1 MQGCSGGRFVPA
13 PQCAA
18 GSEPPEPISIFPS
31 LLCSTAASS
40 LRRSLSA
47 FALTALLMTPLA
59 HAQSTTIL
67 QSGAIGTDAPEMPI
81 DMAGSQKLAS
91 ASAAP
96 TMQMS
101 TSITGSPASV
111 QAASSLLPAQMA
123 VPVPDSAAQTA
134 AVMTPSHNAPEKI
147 PTANAAEPALRLG
160 TGDAVTVQVF
170 NRPEF
175 NTTAYVSED
184 QTILVPLAGPVK
196 VGGMSPADAASKVAT
211 ALRDGQYLVN
221 PQVSI
226 NISQFRSQ
234 QISVLGEVHTPG
246 RYPIESKTSVLD
258 MLAQAGGV
266 NETGA
271 DVITLIRTSADGK
284 VEHLP
289 INLKKMVSGDPS
301 QPQVSLRGGDSL
313 FIPRAEQY
321 YVYGEVTA
329 PNMYRLEA
337 GMTVVQAISRSG
349 GLTPRGS
356 DSRIEIKRQTGDGK
370 YKTFSADLSDSV
382 QPNDVIRVK
391 ERIF

>member
-91 ASAAP
+91 ASR
-96 TMQMS
+96 MRRRCRCRRRS
-101 TSITGSPASV
+101 YGSPASV

-289 INLKKMVSGDPS
+289 INHQKDGVGRSEPAAS
-301 QPQVSLRGGDSL
+301 VTARRRFAVHSARRAVLRLRRSH
-313 FIPRAEQY
+313 RAEH
-321 YVYGEVTA
+321 VS
-329 PNMYRLEA
+329 A
-337 GMTVVQAISRSG
+337 GSRHD
-349 GLTPRGS
+349 R
-356 DSRIEIKRQTGDGK
+356 RAGD
-370 YKTFSADLSDSV
+370 FA
-382 QPNDVIRVK
+382 
-391 ERIF
+391 